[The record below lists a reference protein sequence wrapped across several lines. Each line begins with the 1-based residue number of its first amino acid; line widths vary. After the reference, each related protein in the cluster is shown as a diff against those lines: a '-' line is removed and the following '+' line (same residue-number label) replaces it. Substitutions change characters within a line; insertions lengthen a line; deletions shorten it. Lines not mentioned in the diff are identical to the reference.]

1 MLKVE
6 TMYILDRETTDVSS
20 DISLHDMEKQDILKD
35 HIAKNHEVYYGYLYL
50 EYNNEVILDKE
61 YSNSLDVYWGYFLNY
76 CIYEVIENGYISDFI
91 SGESEPYTLV
101 LTENTVDFTIR
112 DKTYH
117 LPRYEFLKTLLEEGK
132 RFYELYYLA
141 SSVKDDRIPI
151 VLINELLTK
160 IEHFK

>member
-6 TMYILDRETTDVSS
+6 TMYILDFEIADVSL
-20 DISLHDMEKQDILKD
+20 DISLHDIEKQDILKD
-35 HIAKNHEVYYGYLYL
+35 HIAKNPEVYYGYLYL
-50 EYNNEVILDKE
+50 EFNNEVILDRG
-61 YSNSLDVYWGYFLNY
+61 YYNSLDVYWDYFLNY
-76 CIYEVIENGYISDFI
+76 CIYEVIENGYISHFI

-117 LPRYEFLKTLLEEGK
+117 LPRYEFLKTLLEEAEK
-132 RFYELYYLA
+132 FYRLHDLVT
-141 SSVKDDRIPI
+141 SVKDDTVPY